1 MGTGDGAASFSAI
14 TISHSTTALR
24 TMWPKTTKL
33 FTMYLLSLLHGNRCD
48 GSQNRAGEG
57 TKTYPFL
64 ENVWPRKG
72 DKVIIQPN
80 LHARY
85 HVTSATE

>member
-1 MGTGDGAASFSAI
+1 MEIIVMGHKRGGE
-14 TISHSTTALR
+14 R
-24 TMWPKTTKL
+24 TKPCPCLK
-33 FTMYLLSLLHGNRCD
+33 
-48 GSQNRAGEG
+48 
-57 TKTYPFL
+57 
-64 ENVWPRKG
+64 NVWARKG